1 MGSLGSRG
9 KFFMLEMYIINRLRI
24 YAKLRL
30 FQQLHQD
37 TETDF
42 YRASGACLCEL
53 CGLEYRK
60 HPLDE
65 ELAVNRLCNGELV
78 HL

>member
-1 MGSLGSRG
+1 
-9 KFFMLEMYIINRLRI
+9 MLERYIVDKLTVD
-24 YAKLRL
+24 AKLRL

-37 TETDF
+37 TGTDF
-42 YRASGACLCEL
+42 YRASGSCLCEL

-65 ELAVNRLCNGELV
+65 ELAVNRLCNGEMV

>member
-1 MGSLGSRG
+1 MKSLDWRRSLQQYVRA
-9 KFFMLEMYIINRLRI
+9 KLAVD
-24 YAKLRL
+24 AKLRL

-37 TETDF
+37 TGTDF

>member
-1 MGSLGSRG
+1 M
-9 KFFMLEMYIINRLRI
+9 RLLDLKRSWQQ
-24 YAKLRL
+24 YEQAKLVVDAKLRL

-53 CGLEYRK
+53 CGLEYRM

>member
-1 MGSLGSRG
+1 
-9 KFFMLEMYIINRLRI
+9 MLEKYIVTKLSTD
-24 YAKLRL
+24 AKLRL

-65 ELAVNRLCNGELV
+65 ELAVNRLCNGEFV

>member
-1 MGSLGSRG
+1 MLDWRRSLQQYVQA
-9 KFFMLEMYIINRLRI
+9 KLTTD
-24 YAKLRL
+24 AKLRI

-42 YRASGACLCEL
+42 YRASGSCLCEL
-53 CGLEYRK
+53 CGLTYRL
-60 HPLDE
+60 HPYDE
-65 ELAVNRLCNGELV
+65 ELAVNRLCNGEFV